1 MEDYKNKFLPQYLK
15 QLARAIECPVIVI
28 SQLNRD
34 IETHECKRPRCSDIK
49 SNGSLFDYTDL
60 LLFLYRDDYYDCD
73 SEENDICEVI
83 VAKNKSG
90 TTGTARLRWIEEYGL
105 FCDIEEN

>member
-90 TTGTARLRWIEEYGL
+90 TTGTARLSKV
-105 FCDIEEN
+105 D